1 MGHPQLKNLFLVSPL
16 TLPSFGFK
24 PSPLILS
31 PHSPKNRVPSQ
42 LSHSPLSVSE
52 PPTPPHPCGWLPA
65 GRSGRRSWAS
75 AGWPASA
82 ARRRGPAATPNAP
95 ARQRARGAPVAV
107 AVGPRGG
114 PWGRPAAGKQSRGRA
129 ARGAAARARRTGGR
143 PHRGAALWGLP
154 WGCRKRSAPQPPEG
168 GFGWVVVFAAA
179 WCNGSIFGIHNS
191 FGIIYTML
199 QSDLGEG
206 ENDPALEFKTAWV
219 GSLAMGMI
227 FFCSPIV
234 SIFTDRIG
242 CRTTAALGAA
252 IAFIGLLSSSF
263 TKSLEVRYFTYGILF
278 GCGSSFAFQPSLVIL
293 GHYFK
298 RRLGLANG
306 IVAGSSCL
314 ISVPLPF
321 FLKMVGKA
329 IGLAHTFQVLSALM
343 LIQIFLSMTYRPIL
357 PPSCDSQHDGQEKPG
372 SRSLRQ
378 QCWSQLRKYFNL
390 RVFRRKT
397 YRIWA
402 FGIATAVLGYFVP
415 YMHLVKYVEKE
426 FKETKKDWIL
436 PVCLGAMSG
445 LGRLVS
451 GRIGDCIPGLK
462 KIYLQVASFVLF
474 GIMCMM
480 VPQCRGFE
488 GVIVICLFLG
498 LCDGFFTTIMAP
510 IAFELVGPMQA
521 SQAIG
526 YLMGLMAV
534 PMTAGTPIAG
544 YFNDYFGN
552 YHAAFYFAGVP
563 PIVGGLVL
571 SVVPLVHQ
579 RMLQKQRL
587 DSGKDKMLAPEAVV
601 NGELLPGC
609 PASEAHI

>member
-1 MGHPQLKNLFLVSPL
+1 MWDRLRGSRAA
-16 TLPSFGFK
+16 G
-24 PSPLILS
+24 
-31 PHSPKNRVPSQ
+31 
-42 LSHSPLSVSE
+42 
-52 PPTPPHPCGWLPA
+52 G
-65 GRSGRRSWAS
+65 GRS
-75 AGWPASA
+75 A
-82 ARRRGPAATPNAP
+82 AAMAQRGAEGGERGPAEEGGEGEPRTGAE
-95 ARQRARGAPVAV
+95 RGP
-107 AVGPRGG
+107 
-114 PWGRPAAGKQSRGRA
+114 S
-129 ARGAAARARRTGGR
+129 GAAA
-143 PHRGAALWGLP
+143 PF
-154 WGCRKRSAPQPPEG
+154 QPPEG

-206 ENDPALEFKTAWV
+206 EKDPTLEFKTAWV

-343 LIQIFLSMTYRPIL
+343 LIQIFLSLTYRPLL
-357 PPSCDSQHDGQEKPG
+357 PPSCDSQHDGQDKLG
-372 SRSLRQ
+372 SRSVRQ
-378 QCWSQLRKYFNL
+378 QCWAQMRKYFNL

-426 FKETKKDWIL
+426 FGETKKDWIL
-436 PVCLGAMSG
+436 PVCLGGMSG
-445 LGRLVS
+445 LGRLIS

-480 VPQCRGFE
+480 IPQCRGFE

-498 LCDGFFTTIMAP
+498 LCDGCFTTIMAP

-544 YFNDYFGN
+544 YFNDYFQN
-552 YHAAFYFAGVP
+552 YHAGFYFAGVP
-563 PIVGGLVL
+563 PIIGGLVL
-571 SVVPLVHQ
+571 SIVPLVHQ

-587 DSGKDKMLAPEAVV
+587 DSGKDKMLTPEAVV

-609 PASEAHI
+609 PASEAHM

>member
-1 MGHPQLKNLFLVSPL
+1 MWDRLRGSRAAGGGRSAAAMAQRDEK
-16 TLPSFGFK
+16 
-24 PSPLILS
+24 
-31 PHSPKNRVPSQ
+31 VPAAAAGE
-42 LSHSPLSVSE
+42 SE
-52 PPTPPHPCGWLPA
+52 PGA
-65 GRSGRRSWAS
+65 GDG
-75 AGWPASA
+75 AGA
-82 ARRRGPAATPNAP
+82 
-95 ARQRARGAPVAV
+95 GA
-107 AVGPRGG
+107 
-114 PWGRPAAGKQSRGRA
+114 
-129 ARGAAARARRTGGR
+129 GAAAE
-143 PHRGAALWGLP
+143 RGQSGVAAP
-154 WGCRKRSAPQPPEG
+154 FQPPEG

-191 FGIIYTML
+191 FGILYMML

-206 ENDPALEFKTAWV
+206 EKDPALEFKTAWV

-242 CRTTAALGAA
+242 CRTTAAMGAT
-252 IAFIGLLSSSF
+252 IAFIGLLCSSF

-306 IVAGSSCL
+306 IVAGGSCL

-321 FLKMVGKA
+321 FLKMVGGA

-343 LIQIFLSMTYRPIL
+343 FIQIFLAMTYRPML
-357 PPSCDSQHDGQEKPG
+357 TPSCDSQHDRHNKQG
-372 SRSLRQ
+372 SQSIRQ
-378 QCWSQLRKYFNL
+378 QCWAQTRKYFNL

-402 FGIATAVLGYFVP
+402 FGIATAVLGYLVP
-415 YMHLVKYVEKE
+415 YMNLVKYVEKR
-426 FKETKKDWIL
+426 FQETKKDWIL
-436 PVCLGAMSG
+436 LVCLGAMSG

-462 KIYLQVASFVLF
+462 KIYLQVASFMLL
-474 GIMCMM
+474 GLLCMM
-480 VPQCRGFE
+480 IPQCRGFE

-544 YFNDYFGN
+544 YLNDYFGN
-552 YHAAFYFAGVP
+552 YDAAFYFAGVP
-563 PIVGGLVL
+563 PIIGGLVL
-571 SVVPLVHQ
+571 SLVPLVHQ
-579 RMLQKQRL
+579 RMLKKQRL
-587 DSGKDKMLAPEAVV
+587 DSGKDKMLGSEAVV

-609 PASEAHI
+609 PASEAHM

>member
-1 MGHPQLKNLFLVSPL
+1 MEQRDEKGQVAAA
-16 TLPSFGFK
+16 GEG
-24 PSPLILS
+24 
-31 PHSPKNRVPSQ
+31 
-42 LSHSPLSVSE
+42 E
-52 PPTPPHPCGWLPA
+52 PPA
-65 GRSGRRSWAS
+65 GEGTGTSTGTGAETGTEQEPSG
-75 AGWPASA
+75 
-82 ARRRGPAATPNAP
+82 AP
-95 ARQRARGAPVAV
+95 APF
-107 AVGPRGG
+107 
-114 PWGRPAAGKQSRGRA
+114 
-129 ARGAAARARRTGGR
+129 
-143 PHRGAALWGLP
+143 
-154 WGCRKRSAPQPPEG
+154 QPPEG

-191 FGIIYTML
+191 FGILYMML
-199 QSDLGEG
+199 QNDLGEG
-206 ENDPALEFKTAWV
+206 NKDPALEFKTAWV

-242 CRTTAALGAA
+242 CRTTAATGAA

-306 IVAGSSCL
+306 IVAGGSCL

-321 FLKMVGKA
+321 FLK
-329 IGLAHTFQVLSALM
+329 
-343 LIQIFLSMTYRPIL
+343 
-357 PPSCDSQHDGQEKPG
+357 DGQDKLG
-372 SRSLRQ
+372 SRSMRQ
-378 QCWSQLRKYFNL
+378 QCWSQTRKYFNL
-390 RVFRRKT
+390 RIFRRKT

-402 FGIATAVLGYFVP
+402 FGIATAVLGYLVP
-415 YMHLVKYVEKE
+415 YTNLVKYVEKR
-426 FKETKKDWIL
+426 FQETKKDWII

-445 LGRLVS
+445 LGRLIA

-462 KIYLQVASFVLF
+462 KIYLQVASFVVS
-474 GIMCMM
+474 GILCM
-480 VPQCRGFE
+480 VIPQCQGFE

-544 YFNDYFGN
+544 YLNDYFGN
-552 YHAAFYFAGVP
+552 YDAAFYFAGVP
-563 PIVGGLVL
+563 PIIAGLVL
-571 SVVPLVHQ
+571 SVVPLIHQ
-579 RMLQKQRL
+579 RMLKKQRL
-587 DSGKDKMLAPEAVV
+587 DSGKDKMLSSEAVV